1 MTKLETSPVFP
12 GIKIGDRVKQSFRD
26 WRGKILSGKIIK
38 FKDVLDMDALDDGYS
53 EEEAT
58 VKGGAFV
65 VLLDEGCR
73 PRMKEDDGSVR
84 VVENWTVDYETAEDW
99 ETV

>member
-1 MTKLETSPVFP
+1 VTIETSPVFP
-12 GIKIGDRVKQSFRD
+12 GLKIGDRVKRSYQD
-26 WRGKILSGKIIK
+26 WRGKILSGKITQ
-38 FKDVLDMDALDDGYS
+38 FKDVLDMDALDEGAS

-73 PRMKEDDGSVR
+73 PRLKNDDGSTTVIK
-84 VVENWTVDYETAEDW
+84 NWSVDYETAEDW